1 MPSSLRAQVSHPRI
15 WLDSATMTRLLALK
29 NANDSTWVNLKA
41 DADAYATYKVAAYSR
56 NSCPANEICY
66 DYEGLGWMNAI
77 EPLALAYRLTANT
90 RYSDKVRE
98 ILNVFAAAGVTPCS
112 AASGYASR
120 SAVFGMALGYDWVY
134 DQLSPTEKSN
144 LATELN
150 SCWDWLQ
157 TSGFEWNCSSGC
169 PTAYGNYYGG
179 HILGY
184 GLAAIAME
192 GDNTNAPTI
201 LSAVTR
207 SVSKYFDSSIGPPS
221 AVGHADPQ
229 PGGFAGGFAVEG
241 YNYGG
246 SVFLRYIQFFQ
257 GMKTAGK
264 ADLFT
269 QYLPWMKQVA
279 KNTVYE
285 ARPDNWGVNDE
296 GEWSGPHVRVL
307 YRFFPCDLG
316 AILTGTIEGGW
327 MTYLC
332 QHLDP
337 NYGSSGVSPNFG
349 RVSNFDRFF
358 YNAASSGTNYNILPL
373 NFFSPGDYHT
383 IVRSDWTKSAVHT
396 TVDSTS
402 QHWADHQSNMAG
414 HIAIQRGSDYLLVNA
429 GMWAGQN
436 GAVSLETGTWPQT
449 DNPYSNW
456 DRNTLF
462 YWDGG
467 AAVRGV
473 SGCLDQDHQY
483 AGCQG
488 FWGVYSPVIPPS
500 HNEGIGWT
508 FQRADLTRAYNNNN
522 GLTTITQ
529 YVRSFINIGGDIS
542 FVLDRI
548 TAPRTSTRQL
558 RWHTPALTTAIP
570 SGIATAITVGP
581 ISSVTVGSSKLWINT
596 LLPAPPAVRNG
607 TDELIWGRGTYSTTQ
622 GFIVSDPNAS
632 SCSINC
638 LFLTVLAPTASSVS
652 AMPTTTLISTT
663 GYKGAIYND
672 GILPR
677 IALFSSDGTSKKEV
691 TYTAS
696 YSGELNGR
704 HVITDLIPGAYTVSK
719 DDAIVLEGQAV
730 ASDGSLSFDI
740 SGGTTFSISYTGPL
754 VEISPPT
761 GLTIKV
767 H

>member
-1 MPSSLRAQVSHPRI
+1 
-15 WLDSATMTRLLALK
+15 LLAIK
-29 NANDSTWVNLKA
+29 NANDPTWVNLKA
-41 DADAYATYKVAAYSR
+41 DADTYATYKVPAYSR
-56 NSCPANEICY
+56 NSCPANNICY
-66 DYEGLGWMNAI
+66 DYQGLGWMNAI
-77 EPLALAYRLTANT
+77 EPLALAYHLTSDT
-90 RYSDKVRE
+90 KYSDKVRE
-98 ILNVFAAAGVTPCS
+98 ILNAFAAAGVAPCS
-112 AASGYASR
+112 TASGYASR
-120 SAVFGMALGYDWVY
+120 SAVFGMGLGYDWVY
-134 DQLSPTEKSN
+134 DQLTPAEKTN

-157 TSGFEWNCSSGC
+157 TSGYEWNCSSGC

-201 LSAVTR
+201 LSAVTG
-207 SVSKYFDSSIGPPS
+207 SVNKYLGSSIGPPS
-221 AVGHADPQ
+221 AVGHADPE

-257 GMKTAGK
+257 AMETAGK

-285 ARPDNWGVNDE
+285 VRPDNWAVNDE
-296 GEWSGPHVRVL
+296 GEWSGPNVRVL
-307 YRFFPCDLG
+307 YSFFPCDLG
-316 AILTGTIEGGW
+316 AILADTSEGGW

-332 QHLDP
+332 QHLDR
-337 NYGSSGVSPNFG
+337 NHGSSGVSPGFG
-349 RVSNFDRFF
+349 IASHFEKFF
-358 YNAASSGTNYNILPL
+358 YNAASSGTNYFTLPL

-383 IVRSDWTKSAVHT
+383 IVRSDWTTSAVHT
-396 TVDSTS
+396 TVDSIS

-414 HIAIQRGSDYLLVNA
+414 HVAIQRGSDYLLVNA

-467 AAVRGV
+467 AAVHGV
-473 SGCLDQDHQY
+473 SGCLVQDYQY

-488 FWGVYSPVIPPS
+488 FWGVYSPVIPPT
-500 HNEGIGWT
+500 HKEDTGWT

-548 TAPRTSTRQL
+548 TAPANSTRQL
-558 RWHTPALTTAIP
+558 RWHTPALSTATP

-581 ISSVTVGSSKLWINT
+581 TSSVTVGSSTLWINT
-596 LLPAPPAVRNG
+596 MLPPSPAVKNE
-607 TDELIWGRGTYSTTQ
+607 TDELIWGSGKYSTTQ
-622 GFIVSDPNAS
+622 EFIVSDPFAS
-632 SCSINC
+632 RCSINC
-638 LFLTVLAPTASSVS
+638 LFLTVFAPTASSVN

-672 GILPR
+672 GVLPR
-677 IALFSSDGTSKKEV
+677 IALFSADGTSKKEV

-696 YSGELNGR
+696 YSSELNGR
-704 HVITDLIPGAYTVSK
+704 HVITDLISGTYTVSR
-719 DDAIVLEGQAV
+719 DGAIVLTDQVVGT
-730 ASDGSLSFDI
+730 DGSLTFV
-740 SGGTTFSISYTGPL
+740 TTGCTTYSITYTGKL
-754 VEISPPT
+754 TTLSPPT
-761 GLTIKV
+761 ELSVTV